1 MDNKESKLVAK
12 MMDYKR
18 FAITLLCVG
27 SFFYLGSIIP
37 SEGKMIF
44 NTYGY
49 LIASVLFL
57 IASIV
62 CFYQSSKCKKN
73 LAEIE
78 EHDSF

>member
-1 MDNKESKLVAK
+1 

-27 SFFYLGSIIP
+27 SFFYLGAIIP
-37 SEGKMIF
+37 SEGKMMF

-49 LIASVLFL
+49 LIASILFL
-57 IASIV
+57 TASIV

-73 LAEIE
+73 LVDIDEK
-78 EHDSF
+78 DSQ